1 MKRAIQMSEQ
11 VYFRGLRQG
20 ARVSL
25 IVVGSKPVVWENH
38 LKQRVAHEVLLR
50 RVN

>member
-1 MKRAIQMSEQ
+1 MKRAVQMSEQ
-11 VYFRGLRQG
+11 VYFGGRQQG

-25 IVVGSKPVVWENH
+25 TVAGSKPVMWENH
-38 LKQRVAHEVLLR
+38 LKQGAAYEVLLR

>member
-11 VYFRGLRQG
+11 VYFRGLQQG
-20 ARVSL
+20 AQVSL
-25 IVVGSKPVVWENH
+25 IVADSKPVEWENH
-38 LKQRVAHEVLLR
+38 LKQRVAYEVLLR